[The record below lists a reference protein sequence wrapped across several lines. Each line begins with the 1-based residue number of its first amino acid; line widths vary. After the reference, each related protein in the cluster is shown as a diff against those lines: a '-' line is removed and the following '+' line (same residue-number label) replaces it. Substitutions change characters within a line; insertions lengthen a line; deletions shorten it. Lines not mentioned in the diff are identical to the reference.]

1 MFPTVVPVRFA
12 MARNES
18 PRNPSSTRM
27 FFASSNILVAVLLPL
42 SVRRRM
48 EEGTILVADLPV
60 TICSARLSTVHDA
73 GRETAAQHDRCAVCL
88 IFIQAKPGFAQ
99 TSRRFGTVVLL
110 RAMTR
115 LRIIILMMTCAVEC
129 EPVCEHSQLLK
140 SAALDMGTNESS
152 ARRRHLSLCSRIGSA
167 IRAAGRATVPAGCA
181 SSRGQCTG
189 DLNDPTRWRSRRARR
204 MPTRLPRYVRVHL

>member
-18 PRNPSSTRM
+18 PRNPSSTKM

-48 EEGTILVADLPV
+48 EAGTILVADLPV
-60 TICSARLSTVHDA
+60 TICSARLSTFHDT
-73 GRETAAQHDRCAVCL
+73 GRKIAAHCLRQPYRTPNCREETTPHRDAVAAALHDHCARCL

-110 RAMTR
+110 RAMAR
-115 LRIIILMMTCAVEC
+115 LRIIILMMTCADEC
-129 EPVCEHSQLLK
+129 EPVCQHSQLLK
-140 SAALDMGTNESS
+140 SAALSW
-152 ARRRHLSLCSRIGSA
+152 ARTSRPPVADIFLF
-167 IRAAGRATVPAGCA
+167 AAG
-181 SSRGQCTG
+181 S
-189 DLNDPTRWRSRRARR
+189 
-204 MPTRLPRYVRVHL
+204 VRPF